1 MVSCMEISHNCCTLF
16 ATLHLVTK
24 WHKNI
29 CPSSV
34 AIFTK
39 FFSTKKI
46 FLSFKIFTYVTLWIK
61 RCRFHPNLLDLIIK
75 VVQKSLN
82 QTKLITTSKLKRKY
96 IYLKVRLIPNF
107 KEMEN
112 PEKEIKAS
120 SNLKVYWLQIITSY
134 TICTNL
140 EKKKKLYL
148 HCHHKGRDLF
158 RLQNLKKR
166 DKKGV
171 TCEKREN

>member
-1 MVSCMEISHNCCTLF
+1 MVSCMEICHNCCTLF
-16 ATLHLVTK
+16 ATLYLVTK

-96 IYLKVRLIPNF
+96 IYLKIRLNLNF
-107 KEMEN
+107 KEMQN

-120 SNLKVYWLQIITSY
+120 SNLKVYCPQIFTSY
-134 TICTNL
+134 TICTNF
-140 EKKKKLYL
+140 EKKKKKKNVPSLPSE
-148 HCHHKGRDLF
+148 RDGF
-158 RLQNLKKR
+158 VSFTKSKEE
-166 DKKGV
+166 G
-171 TCEKREN
+171 